1 MNDGIY
7 TLLYSYQKVLKKSG
21 IFTEESFVFSNRQ
34 GSYLDPR
41 AYQNYFSKLLKK
53 AGIRCVNFHA
63 LRHTFATIAASKNM
77 QISTLSRILG
87 HSTPTITLQIYVHA
101 VDEQDRIEMAKI
113 ESI

>member
-1 MNDGIY
+1 MSEWGNPR
-7 TLLYSYQKVLKKSG
+7 KNLKKSG
-21 IFTEESFVFSNRQ
+21 VIAEESFVFSNRQ

-41 AYQNYFSKLLKK
+41 AYQNYFSALLKE

-87 HSTPTITLQIYVHA
+87 HSNPSITLQIYVHA
-101 VDEQDRIEMAKI
+101 IDEQDRIEMSKI
-113 ESI
+113 ENL

>member
-1 MNDGIY
+1 
-7 TLLYSYQKVLKKSG
+7 
-21 IFTEESFVFSNRQ
+21 
-34 GSYLDPR
+34 
-41 AYQNYFSKLLKK
+41 
-53 AGIRCVNFHA
+53 
-63 LRHTFATIAASKNM
+63 M